1 MKSLFRRFLVL
12 FLAFILVFSPRIV
25 QMALAQ
31 DDTDS
36 AAATEVQTLQSLA
49 KKGYVGDK
57 KDYYLSAKVLTE
69 DDITDALLK
78 IKDQLALVDLK
89 ALQPGDKN
97 YQVEDLKALLALIIN
112 KSEDIRDRQVSAW
125 KFRKRVENMIAILAP
140 DSVNA
145 TPAVILASSLQ
156 PTETPK
162 PPPTATPIPG
172 PSREE
177 WNQMKADMKDLTQ
190 KTSDLQNTY
199 DKKIQTLQVN
209 EDDVAK
215 SDGELKTTDAD
226 LQEQL
231 KLIKKILDHVQEDL
245 SKTGDRLDQV
255 AQKASEKNITDTEL
269 EQELTILHKD
279 LRDNSQDVTILKEEV
294 AKLDKTNAEA
304 GQSPLDQFLNSK
316 WLAGGALV
324 IGLTALTVSL
334 TRK

>member
-1 MKSLFRRFLVL
+1 MKSFLRHSL
-12 FLAFILVFSPRIV
+12 ILLLTFILIFSPRMV

-36 AAATEVQTLQSLA
+36 APAEEIRTLQLLA

-69 DDITDALLK
+69 DDVTDALLK

-89 ALQPGDKN
+89 TLQPGDKN

-112 KSEDIRDRQVSAW
+112 RSEDIRDRQISAW
-125 KFRKRVENMIAILAP
+125 KFRKRVEKMIAILAP

-145 TPAVILASSLQ
+145 TPAVILVPSPQ

-162 PPPTATPIPG
+162 PAPTATPIPG
-172 PSREE
+172 PTHEE
-177 WNQMKADMKDLTQ
+177 WNQMKDDMKDLVT
-190 KTSDLQNTY
+190 KTSDLQDAY
-199 DKKIQTLQVN
+199 DKKIQTLQKN
-209 EDDVAK
+209 DDDVTK
-215 SDGELKTTDAD
+215 DDGELKTTDAD

-231 KLIKKILDHVQEDL
+231 KLVKKILDHVQDDL

-255 AQKASEKNITDTEL
+255 AQKASEKAITDTEL

-324 IGLTALTVSL
+324 VGLAALTVSL